1 MLLLYKYRTEM
12 LCFLTNYTIKN
23 KNFGNNIAVDPLFK
37 GKLLFLLN
45 NYLLILERNLFT
57 VSFMILCKSDSVF
70 FTCFFD
76 IFVFVLCSFIGFI
89 EIRTCGGLHLF
100 VVSVYC
106 PSFIFLIDC
115 IINFSY

>member
-70 FTCFFD
+70 LLVSLTY
-76 IFVFVLCSFIGFI
+76 LC
-89 EIRTCGGLHLF
+89 LF
-100 VVSVYC
+100 YVR
-106 PSFIFLIDC
+106 LLDL
-115 IINFSY
+115 